1 MQLEMVL
8 EKIVLF
14 FPATNESLTDWP
26 SEDLAMILR
35 I

>member
-14 FPATNESLTDWP
+14 FPATNEFTDWP